1 MEENNSHHPGL
12 NRHSSLSS
20 SSPQAPCMDYFTNLY
35 NNMEQPVP
43 LSSSLELERSAHAA
57 AKRQNQCMSDGG
69 WVGGVSQLLSLNP
82 ASEGEPPATWL
93 GVRWTHGDTVPREV
107 IFLLPVSPTSP
118 P

>member
-1 MEENNSHHPGL
+1 
-12 NRHSSLSS
+12 
-20 SSPQAPCMDYFTNLY
+20 
-35 NNMEQPVP
+35 
-43 LSSSLELERSAHAA
+43 
-57 AKRQNQCMSDGG
+57 MSDGG